1 MSVYFFISYSYN
13 LFLVCIQNGEYGHA
27 AAKVLLKSSDKYI
40 NGDMMVNKTAIYTR
54 VSKSEQNQEMQKK
67 ITIEYCKHNRIEV
80 YDVYQDVISGKK
92 ESRPAFDRLLY
103 DMRHRR
109 FNAIAVT
116 RLDRIGRSLQHLLQL
131 FQEFKN
137 RDIKF
142 ISVTQN
148 IDTSTPEGELMLRV
162 LMLLADYERTL
173 IVARTCDTLNCYKD
187 DIEKYGYFVSR
198 DGKRISKLGRPKTSK
213 DKKKRKKSGYY
224 RRWERESTK
233 KSTPVVLTDI

>member
-1 MSVYFFISYSYN
+1 M
-13 LFLVCIQNGEYGHA
+13 
-27 AAKVLLKSSDKYI
+27 
-40 NGDMMVNKTAIYTR
+40 
-54 VSKSEQNQEMQKK
+54 MQKK
-67 ITIEYCKHNRIEV
+67 ITSEYCKVNRLQV

-109 FNAIAVT
+109 FNTVT
-116 RLDRIGRSLQHLLQL
+116 VYKLDRVGRSLQHLLQL

-137 RDIKF
+137 RNIKF